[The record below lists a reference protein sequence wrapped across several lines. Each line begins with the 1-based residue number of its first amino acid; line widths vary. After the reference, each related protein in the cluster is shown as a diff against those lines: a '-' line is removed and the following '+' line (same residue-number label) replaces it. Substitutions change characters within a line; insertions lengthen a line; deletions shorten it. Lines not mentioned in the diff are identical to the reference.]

1 MVSRVLVVVFPPV
14 LTVALLASLST
25 NTPSTTPSMIALLIV
40 VLIPGKTVLADT
52 TVSVPPKLIIAA
64 LPEPAFAFAATSF

>member
-1 MVSRVLVVVFPPV
+1 MI
-14 LTVALLASLST
+14 ASLT
-25 NTPSTTPSMIALLIV
+25 V

-64 LPEPAFAFAATSF
+64 LPEPALALAAVFAATSF